1 VAYFPF
7 EVSGGELG
15 LLAVADRADGPMPQR
30 ILDRLTDLA
39 EVAELM
45 GGFLGPLAES
55 GAAEVVF
62 RRQVETVI
70 ETRAFE
76 PYFQPIV
83 RLRDEGVVAFEALTR
98 FSDGRSPD
106 THFAEARRAGLQ
118 SELEMATLVAALRAA
133 ELLPGHAKLHVNIT
147 PARLLDTD
155 RLPALLARSPRPL
168 VIELTEHEPIGN
180 YAELLAAIDALGP
193 GVEIAVD
200 DAGSGYASLRHIQSL
215 RPRTVKL
222 DLQWVHALETDPA
235 IHALVIGLV
244 EFGRQLGCAIVGEG
258 VETDAQHAALMSIGV
273 AYGQGYRYGRPAPA
287 ADWSD
292 RSVPG
297 RPSRARSSTSKQPAD
312 APVST

>member
-1 VAYFPF
+1 
-7 EVSGGELG
+7 
-15 LLAVADRADGPMPQR
+15 MPQR
-30 ILDRLTDLA
+30 ILNRLTDLA

-45 GGFLGPLAES
+45 GGFLGPLAAS
-55 GAAEVVF
+55 GAAEVVL

-83 RLRDEGVVAFEALTR
+83 RLRDEAVVAFEALTR
-98 FSDGRSPD
+98 FSDGRAPD
-106 THFAEARRAGLQ
+106 VHFADARRAGLQ
-118 SELEMATLVAALRAA
+118 SELEMATLSAALHAA
-133 ELLPGHAKLHVNIT
+133 ALLPSDTKLHVNIT

-155 RLPALLARSPRPL
+155 RLPALLHRSPLPL
-168 VIELTEHEPIGN
+168 VIELTEHDPIGN
-180 YAELLAAIDALGP
+180 YEELLAAIDALGP

-222 DLQWVHALETDPA
+222 DLQWVHALESDPA
-235 IHALVIGLV
+235 IHALVVGLV

-258 VETDAQHAALMSIGV
+258 VETDAQHAALMAIGV
-273 AYGQGYRYGRPAPA
+273 TYGQGYRYGRPAVA
-287 ADWSD
+287 ADWQGPS
-292 RSVPG
+292 PG
-297 RPSRARSSTSKQPAD
+297 RPPARPRAAERPAPSKRPVD